1 MGAFNEVEEMFRGVR
16 YNKFT
21 SPQVREAMTRKAEA
35 VRAKIEERRG
45 RIEKIT
51 RENEITPEA
60 LSDLIVQYTQDQ
72 RRGSSS
78 HKMSYSIPN
87 SVSNS
92 GSSGNQPKETIVPA
106 GVIANLVTEK
116 ELISSETAEVKRLDL
131 ILRNLKDTEPFVDA
145 TTGELR
151 QHALV
156 HTLDDT
162 DIEYLGF

>member
-1 MGAFNEVEEMFRGVR
+1 MFRGVS

-21 SPQVREAMTRKAEA
+21 SPQVREAMTRKGEA

-87 SVSNS
+87 S
-92 GSSGNQPKETIVPA
+92 GSSGLQPKETVVPA

-156 HTLDDT
+156 HRLDDT

>member
-1 MGAFNEVEEMFRGVR
+1 MGAFNEVEEMFRGVS

-51 RENEITPEA
+51 HENEITPEA

-87 SVSNS
+87 S
-92 GSSGNQPKETIVPA
+92 GSSGNQPKETVVPA

-151 QHALV
+151 QHAIV
-156 HTLDDT
+156 HRLDDT

>member
-1 MGAFNEVEEMFRGVR
+1 MGAFNEVEDMFRGVS

-72 RRGSSS
+72 RQGRGSNL
-78 HKMSYSIPN
+78 KMSYSIP
-87 SVSNS
+87 NS

-116 ELISSETAEVKRLDL
+116 ELISSEMAEVKRLDL

-145 TTGELR
+145 TTGELLR
-151 QHALV
+151 RAIV
-156 HTLDDT
+156 HMLDDT